1 MSAPSHWP
9 EPAWI
14 AACPPAEREGARL
27 RFYLSL
33 AGLYANPQGSLTKMS
48 IEMGLNANALPSV
61 RSRKVMS
68 AETAL
73 KIEQLLGRELFPWE
87 MFLPDL
93 VLKLEG

>member
-14 AACPPAEREGARL
+14 AACPYSEREGARL
-27 RFYLSL
+27 RFYIAL

-48 IEMGLNANALPSV
+48 TEMGLNTHAVANA
-61 RSRKVMS
+61 RSRQVMGS
-68 AETAL
+68 DMAVR
-73 KIEQLLGRELFPWE
+73 IEKLLGRELFPWE
-87 MFLPDL
+87 MFLPEL